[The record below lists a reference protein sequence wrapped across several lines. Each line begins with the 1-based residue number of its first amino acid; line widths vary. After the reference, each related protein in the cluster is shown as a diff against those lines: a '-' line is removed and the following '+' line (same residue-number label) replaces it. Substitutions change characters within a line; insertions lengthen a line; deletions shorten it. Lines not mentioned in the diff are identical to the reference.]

1 MIRSYIYNEIK
12 NACTFKEL
20 FDIKNKIIRAEHC
33 GHLDSKSVDI
43 LLMCCEK
50 QLRRSHNV

>member
-20 FDIKNKIIRAEHC
+20 CGIRDKIIRAEHF

-43 LLMCCEK
+43 LLECCEK
-50 QLRRSHNV
+50 QLRRNCNV

>member
-1 MIRSYIYNEIK
+1 MIRHYIYNEIK

-20 FDIKNKIIRAEHC
+20 LGIKNKIIRAEHF
-33 GHLDSKSVDI
+33 GHLDFKSADI

-50 QLRRSHNV
+50 QLRGVNNG

>member
-1 MIRSYIYNEIK
+1 VIRSYIYKEIK

-20 FDIKNKIIRAEHC
+20 LGIKNKIIRAEHF

-50 QLRRSHNV
+50 RFDKECVK

>member
-12 NACTFKEL
+12 NADTFKEL
-20 FDIKNKIIRAEHC
+20 SDIRNKIIRAEHF

-43 LLMCCEK
+43 LLMCCEN
-50 QLRRSHNV
+50 QLRRNHNV

>member
-1 MIRSYIYNEIK
+1 MIRSYIYKEIK

-20 FDIKNKIIRAEHC
+20 LNIRDKIIRAEHF

-50 QLRRSHNV
+50 RFDKEC